1 MNITIILYTETAI
14 FSPSTILFRSIDDGK
29 VSVLVLFDLSAAF
42 DTVDHDILLSLLS
55 RRLPV
60 LQQRYSTRL
69 VPIIFV
75 MPYPIVQLC
84 WPSDRTVSIGPLKFI
99 AYTENGM
106 DTIKQHNVNVHL
118 YADDK
123 QLYVCCYPQST
134 QHSRH
139 SSSHILLHGCFLDIM
154 CISSTAAKR

>member
-1 MNITIILYTETAI
+1 VNITIILYTETAI

-55 RRLPV
+55 PRLPV

-106 DTIKQHNVNVHL
+106 DTIKQHNVNVQMIRSCTS
-118 YADDK
+118 AAI
-123 QLYVCCYPQST
+123 
-134 QHSRH
+134 HSPHNTVDTRH
-139 SSSHILLHGCFLDIM
+139 RIYY
-154 CISSTAAKR
+154 STAAFSI